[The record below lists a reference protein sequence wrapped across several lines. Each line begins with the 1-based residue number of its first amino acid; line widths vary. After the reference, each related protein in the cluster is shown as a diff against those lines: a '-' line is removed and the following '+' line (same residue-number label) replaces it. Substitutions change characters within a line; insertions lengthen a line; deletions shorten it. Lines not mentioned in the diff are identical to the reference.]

1 VIFNPSKLPR
11 FRQRGVILWKTG
23 QAKYPYWRLF
33 VMGCG
38 ARKKM
43 PLFGSL
49 MPCVG
54 WYGMLRNN
62 SVGRRRYWQQSGNMG
77 RNKALKKKNP
87 RG

>member
-1 VIFNPSKLPR
+1 
-11 FRQRGVILWKTG
+11 
-23 QAKYPYWRLF
+23 
-33 VMGCG
+33 MGCG

-62 SVGRRRYWQQSGNMG
+62 SVGRRRYWQQSGNTG